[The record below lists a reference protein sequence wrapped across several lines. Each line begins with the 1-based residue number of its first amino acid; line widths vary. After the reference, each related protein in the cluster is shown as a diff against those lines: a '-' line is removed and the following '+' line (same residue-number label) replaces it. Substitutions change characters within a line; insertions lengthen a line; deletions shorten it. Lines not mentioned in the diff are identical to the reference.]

1 MSVPVR
7 YSAAANYAVA
17 DSGLNNQ
24 QEEQYHQ
31 YSEEDLYNHH
41 FNSHLNHN
49 IIYGYSSVLE
59 EQQQLM
65 QQNTS
70 MSVTVKPQDLVAVGA
85 DTMATSNAYRMDQE
99 QATTSAKARE
109 LLLVGSSEGSTSS
122 SSLSL
127 HHDMPSTSAMAAAAA
142 AESANTAANNGSS
155 HTAEMRTE
163 WMRMSDEGRY
173 GTPGAAGLDYQ
184 KFELEQQQQQQ
195 TPNANQHMDQTME
208 PSLTDNEKKNL
219 TNNNLEDELISLT
232 SEELYNT
239 LKEYDALQDK
249 YHTVLLLPKESRVSS
264 CFVLTFKIE
273 ERCLRKML
281 ANFIIPSL

>member
-24 QEEQYHQ
+24 GGEQYHQ
-31 YSEEDLYNHH
+31 YSDEDLYNHN
-41 FNSHLNHN
+41 FANNHN
-49 IIYGYSSVLE
+49 IVYGYNSVLE

-65 QQNTS
+65 QQSTS
-70 MSVTVKPQDLVAVGA
+70 MSVSVKPQDLVTVGA
-85 DTMATSNAYRMDQE
+85 GNSTAASTVYRMDHE

-109 LLLVGSSEGSTSS
+109 LLMAVGDIPT
-122 SSLSL
+122 
-127 HHDMPSTSAMAAAAA
+127 TSAMAAAAA
-142 AESANTAANNGSS
+142 AVESANTVANNGSS

-184 KFELEQQQQQQ
+184 KFELEQQQ
-195 TPNANQHMDQTME
+195 TPTAANNHMDQTME
-208 PSLTDNEKKNL
+208 PSLTDNEKKSMN
-219 TNNNLEDELISLT
+219 NNNLEDELISLT

-249 YHTVLLLPKESRVSS
+249 YHTVLLLPKESRVS
-264 CFVLTFKIE
+264 LKII
-273 ERCLRKML
+273 LVVNYLKVNL
-281 ANFIIPSL
+281 V

>member
-17 DSGLNNQ
+17 DSGLTNTLNNNEQ
-24 QEEQYHQ
+24 EQYQHYAPEELYSSHLYSHHHQ
-31 YSEEDLYNHH
+31 QQLDNSIYG
-41 FNSHLNHN
+41 FNS
-49 IIYGYSSVLE
+49 ILE

-65 QQNTS
+65 QQSTL
-70 MSVTVKPQDLVAVGA
+70 MSVSVKPQEDLVGAGNSAVA
-85 DTMATSNAYRMDQE
+85 NAYRRHMDQE

-109 LLLVGSSEGSTSS
+109 IMAAQMN
-122 SSLSL
+122 
-127 HHDMPSTSAMAAAAA
+127 DMPTTSAMAAAA
-142 AESANTAANNGSS
+142 AESANTAAMNGSS

-184 KFELEQQQQQQ
+184 KFELEQQQP
-195 TPNANQHMDQTME
+195 TPNLLDQTME
-208 PSLTDNEKKNL
+208 PSFTDNEKNNSSN
-219 TNNNLEDELISLT
+219 NNNLEDELTSMS

-249 YHTVLLLPKESRVSS
+249 YHTVLLLPKESRVSV
-264 CFVLTFKIE
+264 FP
-273 ERCLRKML
+273 
-281 ANFIIPSL
+281 FIIVLFKTS

>member
-17 DSGLNNQ
+17 DSGRLTNTLNNNQ
-24 QEEQYHQ
+24 PEQYHQ
-31 YSEEDLYNHH
+31 YANEELYNSNLYNQQHYHH
-41 FNSHLNHN
+41 HHQQPEGGLYGFNN
-49 IIYGYSSVLE
+49 VLE

-65 QQNTS
+65 QQSTS
-70 MSVTVKPQDLVAVGA
+70 MSVSVKPSSEGDLLVGVDNSA
-85 DTMATSNAYRMDQE
+85 IAYNNHQHYHRMDQE

-109 LLLVGSSEGSTSS
+109 MLTAQGPTT
-122 SSLSL
+122 
-127 HHDMPSTSAMAAAAA
+127 TSAMAAAA
-142 AESANTAANNGSS
+142 AESANTAATMNGSS

-184 KFELEQQQQQQ
+184 KFELEQQQQT
-195 TPNANQHMDQTME
+195 TPNLMDQTME
-208 PSLTDNEKKNL
+208 PSLTDNEKMKN
-219 TNNNLEDELISLT
+219 NNSSSNKNLEDELISMS

-249 YHTVLLLPKESRVSS
+249 YHTVLLLPKESRVSFTLS
-264 CFVLTFKIE
+264 VQFLKFY
-273 ERCLRKML
+273 
-281 ANFIIPSL
+281 